1 MKALQTQQAAL
12 RTFSGAYFVFG
23 TGSLAVIGL
32 IDPIAHHLGVGRT
45 ALAQLVTVFAI
56 AFAVLAPAVQMF
68 GSRLPRRVL
77 LAGGLAMFAL
87 GLIATAL
94 APNYKWAVAARLVTA
109 LGAAGIGP
117 VASALATSL
126 VPIERQAAALAT
138 VFSGMTVATV
148 LGVPLSAWLGHVMSW
163 HWVFIGLGA
172 LALACAGAVLLV
184 VSDRSAGHPV
194 RARDM
199 TNVFGRPATRW
210 AIGATLAQMSA
221 QFATYT
227 LIGQYLHERTGAV
240 PAALSVALL
249 AFGIGGVV
257 GNTLVGRFADRFE
270 PHALIKS
277 SLIALG
283 AVFAVLAVLPRSVPL
298 ALVTITVWALTGTLF
313 MVPQQKRLVALAP
326 TQRGLLLAMNASALY
341 VGMSLG
347 TVVGSVVNGSVG
359 AAWLP
364 VASLLLVIAAAA
376 SHALSRKAHASE
388 SSTPDV
394 AAAAH
399 VGA

>member
-1 MKALQTQQAAL
+1 MKTQQAAL
-12 RTFSGAYFVFG
+12 WTFSGAYFVFG

-32 IDPIAHHLGVGRT
+32 IDPIAHDLSVGRT
-45 ALAQLVTVFAI
+45 AIAQLVTVFAI
-56 AFAVLAPAVQMF
+56 AFAVLAPAVQML

-94 APNYKWAVAARLVTA
+94 APSYEWAVAARIVTA

-126 VPIERQAAALAT
+126 VPVDEQASALAT
-138 VFSGMTVATV
+138 VFAGMTVATV

-184 VSDRSAGHPV
+184 VSDRSAGIPV
-194 RARDM
+194 HARDLA
-199 TNVFGRPATRW
+199 NVFERPATRW
-210 AIGATLAQMSA
+210 AIGATLAQMAA

-227 LIGQYLHERTGAV
+227 LIGQYLQERTGAV
-240 PAALSVALL
+240 PAAVSVALL
-249 AFGIGGVV
+249 AFGVGGVV

-270 PHALIKS
+270 PHALIKG

-298 ALVTITVWALTGTLF
+298 ALVTLTAWALTGNLF

-326 TQRGLLLAMNASALY
+326 AQRGLLLAMNASALY

-347 TVVGSVVNGSVG
+347 TVVGSVVNGTAGS
-359 AAWLP
+359 AWLP
-364 VASLLLVIAAAA
+364 AASLLLLIAAAA
-376 SHALSRKAHASE
+376 SHALSRKAHSNE

-399 VGA
+399 VGT